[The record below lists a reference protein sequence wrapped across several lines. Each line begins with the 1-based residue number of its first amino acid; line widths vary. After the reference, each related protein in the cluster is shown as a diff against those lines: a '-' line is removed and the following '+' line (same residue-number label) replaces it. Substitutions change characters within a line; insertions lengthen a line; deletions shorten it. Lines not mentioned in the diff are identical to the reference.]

1 VPSGTGLSILQHFGE
16 PHDEDSTF
24 PHSIAYTIGSSYST
38 YILMIGSRVS
48 YDEMGSD
55 CPSLQQ
61 KVPEATLWG
70 TGTRLNGDVETFDLL
85 LFPVHTALQEKG
97 LPFLHM
103 NCCATK
109 WRDG

>member
-1 VPSGTGLSILQHFGE
+1 VPNGTGLSILQHFGE

-38 YILMIGSRVS
+38 YILMIGSRNS

-70 TGTRLNGDVETFDLL
+70 TGTRLNGDVETFD
-85 LFPVHTALQEKG
+85 FCSFQYIQHCRRKDS
-97 LPFLHM
+97 PF
-103 NCCATK
+103 CT
-109 WRDG
+109 